1 MEIPSTMKAVVIEKL
16 GGPLS
21 IQTVE
26 VPQPKDDEI
35 LVKIHSTTINPSDSM
50 LIRTPYFPI
59 EFPSKGGLE
68 GYGTVVSSASE
79 KGKYLIGK
87 KVSFWSFQARAWAEY
102 TTVPVKDCMELDDSI
117 PEDQATFSYLNPITC
132 WGLFVLLKQKSDKG
146 VIITA
151 AASACGKMLTNICKS
166 FKLNVISI
174 VRNEEHKKICQEKG
188 ADVVLNMKDP
198 DFFDQLKLNA
208 AKLECTMAFDCINGS
223 FALNLLRNMPSGSK
237 LVIYGSLSGEPTINL
252 PAFELMMGNKSIEG
266 FSINNFLNSLDESH
280 HKDLHRVIKKDL
292 LTLCNTDVSN
302 RFTLDEFIQALEY
315 YDNNASKGKVLIT
328 V

>member
-1 MEIPSTMKAVVIEKL
+1 MEIPSTMKALIIEKI

-35 LVKIHSTTINPSDSM
+35 LVKIEATTINPSDCM

-59 EFPSKGGLE
+59 QYPSKGGLE
-68 GYGTVVSSASE
+68 GYGTVVSSASDQH
-79 KGKYLIGK
+79 KNLIGK
-87 KVSFWSFQARAWAEY
+87 KVSFWSFHAKAWAEY
-102 TTVPVKDCMELDDSI
+102 TTVPAKDCMELDECI
-117 PEDQATFSYLNPITC
+117 PIDQATFSYLNPTTC
-132 WGLFVLLKQKSDKG
+132 WGLFNLINNKKNKG

-151 AASACGKMLTNICKS
+151 GASACGKILSNICKDS
-166 FKLNVISI
+166 KINVISI
-174 VRNEEHKKICQEKG
+174 VRNDEHKKICLENG
-188 ADVVLNMKDP
+188 ADVVLNMKDL

-223 FALNLLRNMPSGSK
+223 FACKLLSNMPYGSK

-252 PAFELMMGNKSIEG
+252 PAFELMIGNKSIEG
-266 FSINNFLNSLDESH
+266 FAISNFVNSLDESQ
-280 HKDLHRVIKKDL
+280 HKDLHHTIKKNL
-292 LTLCNTDVSN
+292 TTLCKTEISKK
-302 RFTLDEFIQALEY
+302 FTLDEFNLALDY

-328 V
+328 I